1 MKKKKTNIKT
11 IIRQMVREEV
21 AMAIQEV
28 ITELKQPTQSKPQP
42 KKIVEKKSFTKNSV
56 LNDVLNETA
65 QDDSWKTLGDEKFT
79 SDRMN
84 ELVGGQYGDMMNSQ
98 SPTISVDGQ
107 TPDFLKKDYREVLKK
122 TEEKSNRKHGR

>member
-1 MKKKKTNIKT
+1 MKKKKANIKT
-11 IIRQMVREEV
+11 IIRQIVREEV
-21 AMAIQEV
+21 AMAIKEV
-28 ITELKQPTQSKPQP
+28 IIELKQPTQSQPQE
-42 KKIVEKKSFTKNSV
+42 KITEKKSFSNNSV

-65 QDDSWKTLGDEKFT
+65 QDGEWKTLGGSEFT

-84 ELVGGQYGDMMNSQ
+84 ELVGRQYSDMVTNQ

-122 TEEKSNRKHGR
+122 SEEKSKMKHGG